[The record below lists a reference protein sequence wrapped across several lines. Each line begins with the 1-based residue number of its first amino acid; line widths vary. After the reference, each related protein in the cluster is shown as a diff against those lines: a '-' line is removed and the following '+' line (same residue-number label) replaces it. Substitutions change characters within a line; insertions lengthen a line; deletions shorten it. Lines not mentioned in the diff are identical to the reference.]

1 MRRLG
6 LLLWAGAMLAWTASA
21 QSAVSGQASGSASAG
36 VSGQSS
42 GQRDKGTEASSSA
55 RASGSSSASASTGP
69 AALNVND
76 GTAVNADLMTTLD
89 AKKCKPG
96 DKVEARTT
104 QDVKQDGRVVMKK
117 GSRIHGHVTE
127 AEARTKGHEESSL
140 GVVFDSVSL
149 KGGERVPLHMG
160 VQALAAASSATAAS
174 MAGNDEMMSGGGAA
188 MGSARATGGGLL
200 GGAGGAV
207 GGAAGATAGAA
218 GGVAGNAG
226 RDLGGTVGSA
236 THATGSVA
244 GTAGGLDA
252 VGRLTSSSS
261 GVFGLE
267 GLNLASS
274 ASNATEASVVTS
286 STRNVHL
293 DSGTQ
298 MVLRV
303 AKQ

>member
-6 LLLWAGAMLAWTASA
+6 LLLCAGAMLAWNASA
-21 QSAVSGQASGSASAG
+21 QTAVSGQASGSASAG

-42 GQRDKGTEASSSA
+42 SQRGKGTGASSSVG
-55 RASGSSSASASTGP
+55 ASGSGSASTSAGP

-96 DKVEARTT
+96 EKVEARTT
-104 QDVKQDGRVVMKK
+104 QDVKQDGRVVIKK

-127 AEARTKGHEESSL
+127 AEARTKAHEESSL

-149 KGGERVPLHMG
+149 RGGERVPLHMG

-188 MGSARATGGGLL
+188 MGLARATGGGLL

-207 GGAAGATAGAA
+207 GG
-218 GGVAGNAG
+218 VAGNAG
-226 RDLGGTVGSA
+226 RGLGGTVGSA

-252 VGRLTSSSS
+252 GGRLTSSSS

-293 DSGTQ
+293 ASGTQ